1 MSRVSNNYGKIEYRP
16 LNKNVLYIN
25 TKAAGTWIGWD
36 QIILKA
42 DLTEMI
48 KFKPYNTV
56 FDQIAIQ
63 NDNGQYIV
71 HFYNSGNWICKIT
84 ADK

>member
-1 MSRVSNNYGKIEYRP
+1 MYVDGESYATQLAVD
-16 LNKNVLYIN
+16 LNRNIFTRARNAGSWSDWEGY
-25 TKAAGTWIGWD
+25 TK
-36 QIILKA
+36 KA

-63 NDNGQYIV
+63 NENGQYIV